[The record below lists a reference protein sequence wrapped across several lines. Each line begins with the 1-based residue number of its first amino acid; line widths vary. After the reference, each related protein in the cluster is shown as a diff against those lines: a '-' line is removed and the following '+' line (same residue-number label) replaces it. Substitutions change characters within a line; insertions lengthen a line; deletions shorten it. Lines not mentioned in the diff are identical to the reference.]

1 MAVTP
6 SIEEGGIR
14 KDAVINSLRSEWRKL
29 VEEDKFEPLVRDLIV
44 EYYDKCYRIPRGD
57 PLKVYKVPDGLIL
70 DQQKLRDSQ
79 MILDM
84 ISLGTEFMSK
94 LSERK

>member
-1 MAVTP
+1 L
-6 SIEEGGIR
+6 IDWRE
-14 KDAVINSLRSEWRKL
+14 KKKCDEWRKL

-84 ISLGTEFMSK
+84 ISLGAEFMSK